1 MSTRILTKE
10 EQKNLAI
17 RAKDGDVAARN
28 ALISCHMGFL
38 NKQAFQLSRRTT
50 LEQQDLVSEGVLGI
64 IRAIKSF
71 DPDRG
76 TPFLTYA
83 AWWVIQFMT
92 IAMRRDRQ
100 LYRGTS
106 QAQELVFSSRF
117 QKDRFNGMS
126 DKDLANKY
134 NVKIVNVERV
144 AFIER
149 STFSLDATLR
159 SPDDNGSERTL
170 HDQLASDGPLPD
182 TAADARRRERTI
194 RSVAQASVRN
204 AREQYVFDRRLCTT
218 RPLSLEEIGTHWKVS
233 RQRVKQIEK
242 VLISR
247 IKRSLSHRR
256 DLLP

>member
-1 MSTRILTKE
+1 MPTTILSKE
-10 EQKNLAI
+10 EQIALTI
-17 RAKDGDVAARN
+17 RAKGGDVTARN

-38 NKQAFQLSRRTT
+38 THQAREFGRYTT
-50 LEQQDLVSEGVLGI
+50 LEVTELVNEGSFGI
-64 IRAIKSF
+64 IRAIESF
-71 DPDRG
+71 EPERG
-76 TPFLTYA
+76 VPFLTYA
-83 AWWVIQFMT
+83 GWWIRQFMRVA
-92 IAMRRDRQ
+92 IRHNKP
-100 LYRGTS
+100 LYKGTS
-106 QAQELVFSSRF
+106 QAQELISSSKF

-134 NVKIVNVERV
+134 KVKIVNVER
-144 AFIER
+144 AASIER
-149 STFSLDATLR
+149 GILSLDATLR
-159 SPDDNGSERTL
+159 SPNDDGSEHTL

-218 RPLSLEEIGTHWKVS
+218 RPLSLEEIGTHWEVS